1 MFLFVVV
8 LNGEKALSKGGS
20 LVTWQV
26 ATSLPCPAGIC
37 FLQSCPNT
45 HVSFNR
51 SRIPFDYHHER
62 KRGCF
67 SWFVDEWEKPP
78 SAFPRDELLVLP
90 SRSWSS
96 TQLRRFETFNS
107 QGVRSTLKIG
117 LERFCGHFQGDSF
130 TPPAEKAF

>member
-1 MFLFVVV
+1 MVRKPSRKGAVWSLGKWPLASRVQRASVSCEV
-8 LNGEKALSKGGS
+8 APTPKSRLTARESPLIITTREKK
-20 LVTWQV
+20 
-26 ATSLPCPAGIC
+26 
-37 FLQSCPNT
+37 
-45 HVSFNR
+45 
-51 SRIPFDYHHER
+51 
-62 KRGCF
+62 GCF

-78 SAFPRDELLVLP
+78 SAFPRDELIVLP

-107 QGVRSTLKIG
+107 QEVRSTLKIG